1 MTVFYIARNFAL
13 ENKIKVKLLLWL
25 ITYNAMTTLGG
36 VELSITFTPQLFCSG
51 GTDISTH

>member
-1 MTVFYIARNFAL
+1 MAVIYIAHNFAL

-25 ITYNAMTTLGG
+25 ITYNAVATLG
-36 VELSITFTPQLFCSG
+36 VEVSITFTPQLFCSG